1 MRHDHDLALQATLL
15 VQPARKCQPLVL
27 KSGLMIGPSLIERFD
42 SEEASDLL
50 ARKTHVLEIPNLY
63 HSWELLL

>member
-1 MRHDHDLALQATLL
+1 MRRDHGLALQATLP
-15 VQPARKCQPLVL
+15 VEPARKRQPLIL
-27 KSGLMIGPSLIERFD
+27 KSGLVIDPSQIERFD

>member
-1 MRHDHDLALQATLL
+1 MRHDSGLALQATLP
-15 VQPARKCQPLVL
+15 VEPARKRQPLIL
-27 KSGLMIGPSLIERFD
+27 WGGLVIGPSQIERFD

-50 ARKTHVLEIPNLY
+50 ARKTDVLEIPNLY